1 MVRRST
7 PQRDIDER
15 AFPVRVL
22 ILVPKEGFG
31 LLLGSD
37 LTTINSWLDRE
48 VGRGDYAHHS
58 GGSFGGARERTA
70 FYFRGPDDASR
81 FLQAFPRLELAD
93 GTTQRGYTSVT
104 FPLGRQ

>member
-22 ILVPKEGFG
+22 ILVPKKGFG

-37 LTTINSWLDRE
+37 LTTINIWLDRE

-58 GGSFGGARERTA
+58 GVPSVRLW
-70 FYFRGPDDASR
+70 RGRPS
-81 FLQAFPRLELAD
+81 
-93 GTTQRGYTSVT
+93 TSVALT
-104 FPLGRQ
+104 TLRASCKPFHGWNWPMAQPNVAIHP